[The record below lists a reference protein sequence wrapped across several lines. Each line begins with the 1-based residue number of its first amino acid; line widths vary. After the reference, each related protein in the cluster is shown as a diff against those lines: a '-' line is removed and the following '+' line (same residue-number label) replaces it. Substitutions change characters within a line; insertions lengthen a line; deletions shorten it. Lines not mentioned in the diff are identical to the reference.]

1 SIQYRREYLCELI
14 AAQELIIFPNF
25 DENLRNGFLQ
35 ESSLFFS
42 SIMTEDR
49 PVTELLSADYTYLNQ
64 RLARHYGISGITGD
78 DFQRVTLTDGTRQG
92 ILGHGS
98 ILTVTSFPHR
108 TSPVLRGKWIME
120 NILGAEV
127 PAPPDNVPA
136 LEENAADA
144 IDILSMRDRLAKHRN
159 NPACAGCHNMLDPLG
174 FALEKFDGIGRY
186 RDLDEGGLPI
196 DASGVLADGTPI
208 DGPADLREAIA
219 KTPEVFVK
227 TFTSKMLTY
236 ALGRGLEFYD
246 MPTVRQIVGEAE
258 KSEFRFST
266 IVQEIVKSV
275 PFRMKR
281 AASQDDENID
291 LADI

>member
-1 SIQYRREYLCELI
+1 
-14 AAQELIIFPNF
+14 
-25 DENLRNGFLQ
+25 
-35 ESSLFFS
+35 
-42 SIMTEDR
+42 MTENR
-49 PVTELLSADYTYLNQ
+49 PVTELLTADYTYLNQ
-64 RLARHYGISGITGD
+64 RLARHYGVNGITGD
-78 DFQRVTLTDGTRQG
+78 DFQRVTITDSARQR

-127 PAPPDNVPA
+127 PAPPDDVPA

-144 IDILSMRDRLAKHRN
+144 IDILSMRERLAKHRD

-174 FALEKFDGIGRY
+174 FALEKFDGVGRY

-196 DASGVLADGTPI
+196 DASGVLADGSPI
-208 DGPADLREAIA
+208 DGPADLRKAIA
-219 KTPEVFVK
+219 DKPEIFVK

-246 MPTVRQIVGEAE
+246 MPTVRQIVEEAE
-258 KSEFRFST
+258 KSEYRFST